1 MNQNSLF
8 DGLRQKLEAEEWPS
22 TYMFKFILP
31 NDNERISKLLAIF
44 GTLNKQASHESRNGK
59 YVSITVEEL
68 MLSPEDVIEK
78 YEAAAKIEGV
88 MSL

>member
-1 MNQNSLF
+1 MKKESLF

-31 NDNERISKLLAIF
+31 NDNERVSRLLALF
-44 GTLNKQASHESRNGK
+44 GTINKQTLHESRNGN
-59 YVSITVEEL
+59 YVSITIEEL
-68 MLSPEDVIEK
+68 MLSSDAVIHI
-78 YEAAAKIEGV
+78 YEEAAKIEGV